1 MSEFNLERI
10 SLRFDLPN
18 NLKHSI
24 ASNGRERSIVWRR
37 RGNFEHICA
46 QAKRFLGLID

>member
-37 RGNFEHICA
+37 RATLSTSAPRLEDFSV
-46 QAKRFLGLID
+46 